1 MTMGRLVIPLLQV
14 ACRAGSTIT
23 LVGGEET
30 TNKPKNNRVTTKLR
44 YGHGAAFLGNPGNPP
59 PCTVESATSVVVE
72 VR

>member
-1 MTMGRLVIPLLQV
+1 MTMGKLVNPLLQV
-14 ACRAGSTIT
+14 ACPAESTIT

-30 TNKPKNNRVTTKLR
+30 TNMPKINGNNLR